1 MLYKSLTGLITMIS
15 LFIQPQEATRILLKS
30 LPTRRMRDVIGK
42 RFALKGG
49 RKKTLESIGGE
60 YKITRERVRQI
71 ETEALRHLRKQNN
84 AAELQPLFRAFEAHL
99 VSNGG
104 VMAEH
109 DFFANLAKAREHPHL
124 ALLLSVNESLRHAPE
139 TDFYHAR
146 WGINKDK
153 IEQIEKV
160 VSQLVSALSEKNEP
174 VERSVLG
181 ALLSP
186 QLKEILGE
194 EPSPQVVDAC
204 ISTSKVIS
212 QNPYNEYG
220 LSHWS
225 VIQPRGVRDKAFVVL
240 AKSGKPMHFTDVALA
255 IDGVGWS
262 KKRAHPQTVHNELIK
277 DQRFV
282 LVGRGLYAL
291 REWGYE
297 PGVVRDVLLSLFK
310 KANRP
315 LDREEIIQSV
325 SEKRFVKPQTILL
338 NLQNKSLFKKTEE
351 GKYTLV

>member
-1 MLYKSLTGLITMIS
+1 MIS
-15 LFIQPQEATRILLKS
+15 LPIQPQEATKILLKS

-71 ETEALRHLRKQNN
+71 ETEALRHLRKNSN
-84 AAELQPLFRAFEAHL
+84 AAELQPMFRTLEAYL

-104 VMAEH
+104 VMAEC
-109 DFFANLAKAREHPHL
+109 DFFTNLAKDREHPHL
-124 ALLLSVNESLRHAPE
+124 ALLLAVNESLRYAPE
-139 TDFYHAR
+139 TDLYQAR

-153 IEQIEKV
+153 IEQVEKV
-160 VSQLVSALSEKNEP
+160 VSRLVSALSEKNEP
-174 VERSVLG
+174 VKRD
-181 ALLSP
+181 LLSIIASSH
-186 QLKEILGE
+186 LKEISGE
-194 EPSPQVVDAC
+194 EPSSQVVDAC
-204 ISTSKVIS
+204 INTSKVIS

-225 VIQPRGVRDKAFVVL
+225 MIQPRGVRDKAFAVL
-240 AKSGKPMHFTDVALA
+240 TKSGKPLHFTDVAVA
-255 IDGVGWS
+255 IDRVGWS

-277 DQRFV
+277 DHRFV

-297 PGVVRDVLLSLFK
+297 PGVVRDVLVSLFK
-310 KANRP
+310 KAGRP
-315 LDREEIIQSV
+315 LDREEIVRLV
-325 SEKRFVKPQTILL
+325 SEKRFVKPQTVML
-338 NLQNKSLFKKTEE
+338 NLQNRSLFKKTED
-351 GKYTLV
+351 GKFLLA